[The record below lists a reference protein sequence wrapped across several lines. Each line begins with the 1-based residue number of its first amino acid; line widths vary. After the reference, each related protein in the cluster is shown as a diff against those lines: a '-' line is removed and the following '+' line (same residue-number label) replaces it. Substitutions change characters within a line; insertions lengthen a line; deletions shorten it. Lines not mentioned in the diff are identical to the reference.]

1 MTPEEFQKKL
11 QDIVELAK
19 KQNQI
24 ISQEDVRTFF
34 AKEHLNQEQLD
45 LVFEFLQSRHII
57 VRGYHREPE
66 KNVGVPETAEENSA
80 GNADGES
87 IPEKFGTEQE
97 QHYLE
102 MYLDEIA
109 AVRPLNEEERQTLL
123 ERLRSKD
130 PASKRRLTE
139 LMLSDIVKLAKQ
151 MRIPE
156 VSVQDLIQ
164 EANLQLVLAVDM
176 MDYRMSGSLKEVHD
190 RLLEDARQAM
200 ETMIEEQKDVHT
212 RDRRM
217 VEKVEEMKDAINVLK
232 KKLGRK
238 VYLDEVADYLEIT
251 EEEAA
256 DILRLAGEEV
266 KEEGTDEEK

>member
-66 KNVGVPETAEENSA
+66 KNAGVPETAEENSA

-156 VSVQDLIQ
+156 VSLQDLIQ

-176 MDYRMSGSLKEVHD
+176 MDYRMTGSLKEVHD

>member
-66 KNVGVPETAEENSA
+66 KNAGVSETAEENSA

-156 VSVQDLIQ
+156 VSLQDLIQ

-176 MDYRMSGSLKEVHD
+176 MDYRMTGSLKEVHD

>member
-19 KQNQI
+19 KQNQM

-34 AKEHLNQEQLD
+34 AQEHLNKEQLD

-57 VRGYHREPE
+57 VRGYHKEQD
-66 KNVGVPETAEENSA
+66 KNAGVPERAEENSA
-80 GNADGES
+80 GAADGES

-109 AVRPLNEEERQTLL
+109 AVRPLNEEERQALL
-123 ERLRSKD
+123 EKLRSKD
-130 PASKRRLTE
+130 PAARRRLTE
-139 LMLSDIVKLAKQ
+139 LMLSDIVKLAEQ
-151 MRIPE
+151 MRTPE

-176 MDYRMSGSLKEVHD
+176 LDYRMTGSLKEVHD
-190 RLLEDARQAM
+190 RLMEDARQAM
-200 ETMIEEQKDVHT
+200 ETMMEEQRDVHT

-251 EEEAA
+251 EEEAS

-266 KEEGTDEEK
+266 KDEGTGEEK

>member
-11 QDIVELAK
+11 QEIVALAE

-34 AKEHLNQEQLD
+34 EKDHLNQEQLD

-57 VRGYHREPE
+57 VRGFHKAPK
-66 KNVGVPETAEENSA
+66 KNTGVPETAGDNSE
-80 GNADGES
+80 GSTGEA

-109 AVRPLNEEERQTLL
+109 AVRPLDEEEKQTLL
-123 ERLRSKD
+123 EKLRSKD
-130 PASKRRLTE
+130 PASRRRLTE
-139 LMLSDIVKLAKQ
+139 LMLSDIVKLAEQ

-176 MDYRMSGSLKEVHD
+176 LDYRMTGSLKEVHD

-200 ETMIEEQKDVHT
+200 ETMIEEQRDVHT

-266 KEEGTDEEK
+266 KDEGTDGEK